1 MWRMMLKCWPDCRTR
16 DAARC
21 ITSLNGNLVNIGGD
35 WRIAM
40 PTKSKIDFRERK
52 LRAEAVQ
59 YGFASVRME
68 GLEPGPEAE
77 TVANRF
83 IEGELTHEEY
93 HSEMRRLALD
103 MARHKD

>member
-1 MWRMMLKCWPDCRTR
+1 MNHHD
-16 DAARC
+16 
-21 ITSLNGNLVNIGGD
+21 IE
-35 WRIAM
+35 M
-40 PTKSKIDFRERK
+40 PTRQKLDGKERK

-77 TVANRF
+77 AIANRF

-93 HSEMRRLALD
+93 HAEMRRLALD
-103 MARHKD
+103 IARNGH